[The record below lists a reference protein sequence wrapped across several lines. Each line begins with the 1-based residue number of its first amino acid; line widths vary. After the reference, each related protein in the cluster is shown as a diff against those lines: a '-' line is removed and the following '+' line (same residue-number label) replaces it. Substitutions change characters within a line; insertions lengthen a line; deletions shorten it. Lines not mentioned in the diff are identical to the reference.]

1 MTQGADERGNMTR
14 KSKVKDYI
22 YQPEYEC
29 LSRSEMEALQSERLK
44 KTVKLV
50 YENCA
55 PYRAKMDAAKLTPAD
70 IKSVAD
76 LHKLP
81 FTVKH
86 DLREAYPFGF
96 YSATQRDMV
105 EIHASS
111 GTTGKL
117 TVVGYTQNDI
127 DVWSEVAARSLA
139 MTGVTKDSIVHVAY
153 GYGLFTGGLG
163 AHYGAQKIG
172 ASTVPASA
180 GNTIRQLTLLRDF
193 GATHLC
199 CTPSYAIFL
208 GTEIQKAGM
217 NIEDFSLVGGAFG
230 AEPWTYQMRDELE
243 RLLHIDALDIYGLS
257 EISGPGV
264 AMECME
270 KSGSHVQEDHF
281 IPEIIDPVT
290 LEPLPFGSE
299 GELVFTTITK
309 TGQPL
314 IRYRTRDLCTLTAG
328 RCACGRTT
336 VKMSKVKGR
345 SDDMLIIRGVNVFP
359 SQIEAAIMN
368 VSGVSP
374 HYMIYVD
381 RINNLDVMEI
391 DIELAGDLAP
401 DKVSDVESIKKK
413 VETEVNSYIGVSAK
427 IKLCESGSIQRSE
440 GKAVRVIDRRG

>member
-1 MTQGADERGNMTR
+1 MA
-14 KSKVKDYI
+14 KVKDYI
-22 YQPEYEC
+22 YRPEFEC
-29 LSRSEMEALQSERLK
+29 MSRPEMEALQSERLR
-44 KTVKLV
+44 KTVERV
-50 YENCA
+50 YQNCG
-55 PYRAKMDAAKLTPAD
+55 PYRAKMDACKLRPSD
-70 IKSVAD
+70 IRSVKD
-76 LHKLP
+76 LAKLP

-96 YSATQRDMV
+96 YSAAQSEIV
-105 EIHASS
+105 EVHASS

-127 DVWSEVAARSLA
+127 GVWAEIAARSLA
-139 MTGVTKDSIVHVAY
+139 MAGVTEDSLVHVAY

-208 GTEIQKAGM
+208 GTEIEKAGM
-217 NIEDFSLVGGAFG
+217 NIEDFSLIGGAFG
-230 AEPWTYQMRDELE
+230 AEPWTYQMRGELE

-257 EISGPGV
+257 EICGPGV
-264 AMECME
+264 SMECMQ
-270 KSGSHVQEDHF
+270 KHGNHVQEDHF
-281 IPEIIDPVT
+281 IPEIIDPET

-314 IRYRTRDLCTLTAG
+314 IRYRTRDLCTLYDEK
-328 RCACGRTT
+328 CACGRTT

-368 VSGVSP
+368 VAGVSP

-381 RINNLDVMEI
+381 RVNNLDVMEI
-391 DIELAGDLAP
+391 DIELDGNLAP
-401 DKVSDVESIKKK
+401 DRVSEIESIQKK
-413 VETEVNSYIGVSAK
+413 VETEVNSYIGVSAR
-427 IKLCESGSIQRSE
+427 IKLCESGSIRRSE

>member
-1 MTQGADERGNMTR
+1 MQKTKIQDHIFNPA
-14 KSKVKDYI
+14 
-22 YQPEYEC
+22 YEC
-29 LSRSEMEALQSERLK
+29 LSRSEMQNLQSERLR
-44 KTVKLV
+44 KTVERV
-50 YENCA
+50 YNNCA
-55 PYRAKMDAAKLTPAD
+55 PYRKKMDELKLKPSD
-70 IKSVAD
+70 VKSVSD
-76 LHKLP
+76 LYKLP

-96 YSATQRDMV
+96 YSSPAEDIV
-105 EIHASS
+105 EVHASS

-117 TVVGYTQNDI
+117 TVVGYSRNDLE
-127 DVWSEVAARSLA
+127 VWSEIVARGLSMA
-139 MTGVTKDSIVHVAY
+139 GVTKDSMVHVAY

-208 GTEIQKAGM
+208 GTEIEKAGM
-217 NIEDFSLVGGAFG
+217 KIEDFSLVGGAFG
-230 AEPWTYQMRDELE
+230 AEPWTDNMRREIE
-243 RLLHIDALDIYGLS
+243 RTLHIDALDIYGLS
-257 EISGPGV
+257 EICGPGV
-264 AMECME
+264 AMECLQ

-281 IPEIIDPVT
+281 IPEIIDPET

-314 IRYRTRDLCTLTAG
+314 IRYRTRDLCTLSNEK
-328 RCACGRTT
+328 CACGRTT
-336 VKMSKVKGR
+336 VKMGRVKGR
-345 SDDMLIIRGVNVFP
+345 SDDMLIVRGVNVFP

-368 VSGVSP
+368 VAGVSP

-381 RINNLDVMEI
+381 RVNNLDTMEI
-391 DIELAGDLAP
+391 HIELAGNIAP
-401 DKVSDVESIKKK
+401 DMVSDLESIKKK
-413 VETEVNSYIGVSAK
+413 VETEVNSYIGVGAR

-440 GKAVRVIDRRG
+440 GKAQRVVDRRK

>member
-1 MTQGADERGNMTR
+1 MA
-14 KSKVKDYI
+14 KVKDYI
-22 YQPEYEC
+22 YRPEFEC
-29 LSRSEMEALQSERLK
+29 MSRPELEALQSERLR
-44 KTVKLV
+44 KTVERV
-50 YENCA
+50 YQNCG
-55 PYRAKMDAAKLTPAD
+55 PYRAKMDACKLRPSD
-70 IKSVAD
+70 IRSVKD
-76 LHKLP
+76 LAKLP

-96 YSATQRDMV
+96 YSAAQSEIV
-105 EIHASS
+105 EVHASS

-127 DVWSEVAARSLA
+127 GVWAEIAARSLA
-139 MTGVTKDSIVHVAY
+139 MAGVTEDSLVHVAY

-208 GTEIQKAGM
+208 GTEIEKAGM
-217 NIEDFSLVGGAFG
+217 NIEDFSLIGGAFG
-230 AEPWTYQMRDELE
+230 AEPWTYQMRGELE

-257 EISGPGV
+257 EICGPGV
-264 AMECME
+264 SMECMQ
-270 KSGSHVQEDHF
+270 KHGNHVQEDHF
-281 IPEIIDPVT
+281 IPEIIDPET

-314 IRYRTRDLCTLTAG
+314 IRYRTRDLCTLYDEK
-328 RCACGRTT
+328 CACGRTT
-336 VKMSKVKGR
+336 VKMGKVKGR

-368 VSGVSP
+368 VAGVSP

-381 RINNLDVMEI
+381 RVNNLDVMEI
-391 DIELAGDLAP
+391 DIELDGNLAP
-401 DKVSDVESIKKK
+401 DRVSEIESIQKK
-413 VETEVNSYIGVSAK
+413 VETEVNSYIGVSAR
-427 IKLCESGSIQRSE
+427 IKLCESGSIRRSE

>member
-1 MTQGADERGNMTR
+1 MSSGKAKG
-14 KSKVKDYI
+14 YI
-22 YQPEYEC
+22 YHPEYEC
-29 LSRSEMEALQSERLK
+29 LSRSEMENLQSERLR
-44 KTVKLV
+44 KTVERV
-50 YENCA
+50 YANCA
-55 PYRAKMDAAKLTPAD
+55 PYRAKMDELKLKPSD
-70 IKSVAD
+70 IRSVSD
-76 LHKLP
+76 LSKLP

-86 DLREAYPFGF
+86 DLRENYPFGF
-96 YSATQRDMV
+96 YSAPKSEIV

-127 DVWSEVAARSLA
+127 DVWSEIVARGLA
-139 MTGVTKDSIVHVAY
+139 MAGVTKDSTVHVAY

-172 ASTVPASA
+172 ASTVPASS

-208 GTEIQKAGM
+208 GTEIKNADM
-217 NIEDFSLVGGAFG
+217 DIADFSLQAGAFG
-230 AEPWTYQMRDELE
+230 AEPWTDNMRKEIE
-243 RLLHIDALDIYGLS
+243 RLLGIDALDIYGLS
-257 EISGPGV
+257 EICGPGV
-264 AMECME
+264 AMECLN
-270 KSGSHVQEDHF
+270 KNGSHVQEDHF
-281 IPEIIDPVT
+281 IPEIIDPET

-314 IRYRTRDLCTLTAG
+314 IRYRTRDLCTLNPEK
-328 RCACGRTT
+328 CACGRTT
-336 VKMSKVKGR
+336 VRMGRVKGR

-368 VSGVSP
+368 VKGVSP

-381 RINNLDVMEI
+381 RVNNLDIMEI
-391 DIELAGDLAP
+391 QIELDGEMTLDRV
-401 DKVSDVESIKKK
+401 KDVEVIKKN
-413 VETEVNSYIGVSAK
+413 VETEVNSYIGLSAR
-427 IKLCESGSIQRSE
+427 IKLCERGTIARSE
-440 GKAVRVIDRRG
+440 GKAVRVIDNRKK

>member
-1 MTQGADERGNMTR
+1 MQKTKIQDHIFNPA
-14 KSKVKDYI
+14 
-22 YQPEYEC
+22 YEC
-29 LSRSEMEALQSERLK
+29 LSRSEMQNLQSERLR
-44 KTVKLV
+44 KTVERV
-50 YENCA
+50 YNNCA
-55 PYRAKMDAAKLTPAD
+55 PYRKKMDELKLKPSD
-70 IKSVAD
+70 VKSVSD
-76 LHKLP
+76 LYKLP

-96 YSATQRDMV
+96 YSSPAEDIV
-105 EIHASS
+105 EVHASS

-117 TVVGYTQNDI
+117 TVVGYSRNDLE
-127 DVWSEVAARSLA
+127 VWSEIVARGLSMA
-139 MTGVTKDSIVHVAY
+139 GVTKDSMVHVAY

-208 GTEIQKAGM
+208 GTEIEKAGM
-217 NIEDFSLVGGAFG
+217 KIEDFSLVGGAFG
-230 AEPWTYQMRDELE
+230 AEPWTDNMRREIE
-243 RLLHIDALDIYGLS
+243 RTLHIDALDIYGLS
-257 EISGPGV
+257 EICGPGV
-264 AMECME
+264 AMECLQ

-281 IPEIIDPVT
+281 IPEIIDPET

-314 IRYRTRDLCTLTAG
+314 IRYRTRDLCTLSNEM
-328 RCACGRTT
+328 CACGRTT
-336 VKMSKVKGR
+336 VKMGRVKGR
-345 SDDMLIIRGVNVFP
+345 SDDMLIVRGVNVFP

-368 VSGVSP
+368 VAGVSP

-381 RINNLDVMEI
+381 RVNNLDTMEI
-391 DIELAGDLAP
+391 HIELAGNIAP
-401 DKVSDVESIKKK
+401 DMVSDLESIKKK
-413 VETEVNSYIGVSAK
+413 VETEVNSYIGVGAR

-440 GKAVRVIDRRG
+440 GKAQRVVDRRK

>member
-1 MTQGADERGNMTR
+1 MQKTKIQDHIFNPA
-14 KSKVKDYI
+14 
-22 YQPEYEC
+22 YEC
-29 LSRSEMEALQSERLK
+29 LSRSEMQNLQSERLR
-44 KTVKLV
+44 KTVERV
-50 YENCA
+50 YNNCA
-55 PYRAKMDAAKLTPAD
+55 PYRKKMDELKLKPSD
-70 IKSVAD
+70 VKSVSD
-76 LHKLP
+76 LYKLP

-96 YSATQRDMV
+96 YSSPAEDIV
-105 EIHASS
+105 EVHASS

-117 TVVGYTQNDI
+117 TVVGYSRNDLE
-127 DVWSEVAARSLA
+127 VWSEIVARGLSMA
-139 MTGVTKDSIVHVAY
+139 GVTKDSMVHVAY

-180 GNTIRQLTLLRDF
+180 GNTIRQLTLFRDF

-208 GTEIQKAGM
+208 GTEIEKAGM
-217 NIEDFSLVGGAFG
+217 KIEDFSLVGGAFG
-230 AEPWTYQMRDELE
+230 AEPWTDNMRREIE
-243 RLLHIDALDIYGLS
+243 RTLHIDALDIYGLS
-257 EISGPGV
+257 EICGPGV
-264 AMECME
+264 AMECLQ

-281 IPEIIDPVT
+281 IPEIIDPET

-314 IRYRTRDLCTLTAG
+314 IRYRTRDLCTLSNEK
-328 RCACGRTT
+328 CACGRTT
-336 VKMSKVKGR
+336 VKMGRVKGR
-345 SDDMLIIRGVNVFP
+345 SDDMLIVRGVNVFP

-368 VSGVSP
+368 VAGVSP

-381 RINNLDVMEI
+381 RVNNLDTMEI
-391 DIELAGDLAP
+391 HIELAGNIAP
-401 DKVSDVESIKKK
+401 DMVSDLESIKKK
-413 VETEVNSYIGVSAK
+413 VETEVNSYIGVGAR

-440 GKAVRVIDRRG
+440 GKAQRVVDRRK